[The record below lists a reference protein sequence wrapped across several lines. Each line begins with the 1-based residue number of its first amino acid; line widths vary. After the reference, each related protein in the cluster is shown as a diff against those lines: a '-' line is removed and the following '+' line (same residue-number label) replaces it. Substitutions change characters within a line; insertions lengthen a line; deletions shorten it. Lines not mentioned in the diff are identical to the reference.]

1 MGERVIAFRLK
12 LKDDGTVAGIERL
25 DKKLGELGEE
35 ESRTTKRTRELA
47 SATKGLDRD
56 MRGVERSLS
65 SATNMVKTF
74 IGAYAIREVIR
85 GGSALVQ
92 QGIEYNAQL
101 EQSRLGIASLVAGFS
116 ELQNANG
123 QRVEG
128 EAKWQAALAIS
139 EEMQDRLRV
148 TALKTTAEY
157 GDLVDAL
164 QSAVGPAI
172 QAAFSPEQIVDF
184 TTAVAQSAAAIG
196 VPMNQLN
203 QEIRALFSGDVG
215 PDSRLATLFFK
226 QDGIENVKK
235 HVEELKA
242 SGKFYD
248 VMMEKMA
255 SFTRAG
261 EEASNTFSGAMS
273 NLRDA
278 ITQALGEATQSQ
290 TGSMTE
296 QIKALTGSI
305 VQFDA
310 EGKAVFNEDLVTG
323 VRMLGDAFVYVAES
337 AVDVVKALPEI
348 KQELKYLYAN
358 IKEELKDLYTNPLN
372 TIAPIA
378 LINTVRGGMQAYDRT
393 QAQLAWEASQQF
405 GQSRYEM
412 NLERIRLN
420 SYGER
425 TYPYEFGPPEPKAG
439 FVGGSGG
446 AGTTEAERKKLEAE
460 QKRLRDLQDDYLD
473 FVADFRAKA
482 NAAGDP
488 LGEALAGIASQRAKA
503 IDKLEE
509 FQEKLKDVVGVDD
522 FTEAK
527 ESIDKWFAQQEQE
540 ELDSF
545 LADALKQGSSL
556 SELMEPLKEADRELA
571 EYRLETQQMLEDER
585 ISLIED
591 STEREYETRLAELD
605 RWYAAE
611 KKRIEEDDRF
621 KGEKK
626 RQMLADLAQQ
636 YGVQFRMLERELAK
650 EKDVILRTV
659 GSINQEMQTLSSTNV
674 SMMQGLFDSFFQS
687 VADGNVDVGDMLVDF
702 GQQMGDTWA
711 GILSN
716 MVTRSLLAGESISAQ
731 WKAIGDQMSQTALDS
746 AMGGMGIGSVVGG
759 IGSAIMG
766 PQTYAAEGG
775 MVGGIVGGIIGA
787 FMGGNAQWGAI
798 IGSAIGTALGG
809 MIQKG
814 KDEIRV
820 SIVRGLVEVEEKGLS
835 AEGARDLER
844 DIQRQVDDHI
854 KSWNNI
860 LELFPKEIAERIRGM
875 VSPLTFSGGVE
886 EADIKDATALNA
898 LGDFL
903 SDELPEAIFDRYQFA
918 IAAGLDA
925 MGISAERIKQQ
936 MEYWGTLQ
944 GKELQEAVRRY
955 ISATVESAR
964 VRELFRGDILQ
975 VARDD
980 AAKTPIDRLSDFGD
994 TIVEMV
1000 ESLAG
1005 LDLEDQLTMQEQINE
1020 ASVEYYQA
1028 IIGYLQQIDEIQA
1041 SIHASIGDQLE
1052 QLELAGMDDQEKM
1065 DFFYDRMFELRQ
1077 QLLTETDPTKIR
1089 DIVAQIQ
1096 AYASQAMSLDPE
1108 NEENRIKLMDIL
1120 RDILGI
1126 SDTQL
1131 EDARDEVVDLQT
1143 QAAQALQ
1150 TAGETLSEAAIA
1162 IRDAISGVPGATPG
1176 QPVGGGGDA
1185 PPPRNDDADSAPN
1198 LDEEWRDFT
1207 DGMAKV
1213 TTAAEETSEQ
1223 LAELARNLRRLGE
1236 FGLDGGVDGSHAGGL
1251 PYVPFDGYI
1260 ARLHRGERVVTA
1272 ADNARGGSAASSRR
1286 LDINVNLGGSVG
1298 GGAIS
1303 EDQVRQIQRG
1313 VSSQL
1318 LRYLRMNEGALDSRR
1333 D

>member
-1 MGERVIAFRLK
+1 VGERVISFRVR
-12 LKDDGTVAGIERL
+12 LKDDGTVAGIERIG
-25 DKKLGELGEE
+25 KEF
-35 ESRTTKRTRELA
+35 RELD
-47 SATKGLDRD
+47 SNVKGI
-56 MRGVERSLS
+56 ERSLG
-65 SATNMVKTF
+65 SAATAVKTF

-85 GGSALVQ
+85 GGAALVE
-92 QGIEYNAQL
+92 QGIQYNAQL

-116 ELQNANG
+116 DLQNANG

-148 TALKTTAEY
+148 KALKTTAEY
-157 GDLVDAL
+157 GELVDAL

-242 SGKFYD
+242 LGKFYD

-255 SFTRAG
+255 TFTRAG
-261 EEASNTFSGAMS
+261 EEAGDTFNGAMS

-278 ITQALGEATQSQ
+278 ISQALGEATQSQ

-296 QIKALTGSI
+296 QIKALTSAI
-305 VQFDA
+305 VQFDQD
-310 EGKAVFNEDLVTG
+310 GKPIFDESFVSG
-323 VRMLGDAFVYVAES
+323 VRALGDAFVYVAE
-337 AVDVVKALPEI
+337 ATVDVVKALPDIQQELKYFYANV
-348 KQELKYLYAN
+348 KQELK
-358 IKEELKDLYTNPLN
+358 ELYTNPLN
-372 TIAPIA
+372 TIAPIG
-378 LINTVRGGMQAYDRT
+378 LFNTIRGGMDAYERT
-393 QAQLAWEASQQF
+393 QAQLAWDASQQF
-405 GQSRYEM
+405 GQSRYEA
-412 NLERIRLN
+412 NLERIRLH

-425 TYPYEFGPPEPKAG
+425 TYPNEFGPPKPRPG
-439 FVGGSGG
+439 FVPGGGGS
-446 AGTTEAERKKLEAE
+446 ATTEAERKKLEAE

-473 FVADFRAKA
+473 FVTDFRAKA

-503 IDKLEE
+503 IDRLED
-509 FQEKLKDVVGVDD
+509 FQEKLKGVVGVD

-527 ESIDKWFAQQEQE
+527 ESIDTFFAHQEQE
-540 ELDSF
+540 QLDKF
-545 LADALKQGSSL
+545 LQDALEQGSSL

-571 EYRLETQQMLEDER
+571 EYRLETQAWLEDER

-591 STEREYETRLAELD
+591 SVEREFEARQAELE

-611 KKRIEEDDRF
+611 KKAIQEN
-621 KGEKK
+621 EKFTADQK
-626 RQMLADLAQQ
+626 RQALALLKQQYDAQQ
-636 YGVQFRMLERELAK
+636 RMLKEEVKK
-650 EKDVILRTV
+650 EKDIIVRTLGEISTEV
-659 GSINQEMQTLSSTNV
+659 QNLAATNV
-674 SMMQGLFDSFFQS
+674 SMMQGLLNSFFQG
-687 VADGNVDVGDMLVDF
+687 VVDGSFDAGETLVDF
-702 GQQMGDTWA
+702 GQQMGDIWA
-711 GILSN
+711 NLLSN
-716 MVTRSLLAGESISAQ
+716 MVTRAMSTSETIAGQWKKIGESMDDS
-731 WKAIGDQMSQTALDS
+731 MLD
-746 AMGGMGIGSVVGG
+746 AGMGGLGIGAMIGG
-759 IGSAIMG
+759 LGSAIMG

-775 MVGGIVGGIIGA
+775 MIGGIVGGIVGFFA
-787 FMGGNAQWGAI
+787 GGNVQLGAV
-798 IGSAIGTALGG
+798 IGGAIGTALGG

-820 SIVRGLVEVEEKGLS
+820 NIVRGLVEVDEKGLS

-886 EADIKDATALNA
+886 EADIKDSTALNA

-925 MGISAERIKQQ
+925 MGISAERIKQE

-955 ISATVESAR
+955 VAATVESAR
-964 VRELFRGDILQ
+964 LRDLFRGDAVQ
-975 VARDD
+975 MARDD
-980 AAKTPIDRLSDFGD
+980 AAKTPADRLRDFGGVLAD
-994 TIVEMV
+994 MV
-1000 ESLAG
+1000 DSLTE
-1005 LDLEDQLTMQEQINE
+1005 LDLEDQLSMQEQINQ
-1020 ASVEYYQA
+1020 ASA
-1028 IIGYLQQIDEIQA
+1028 DLFANIITALQQIDEIQR
-1041 SIHASIGDQLE
+1041 SIHDSIGGQLE

-1065 DFFYDRMFELRQ
+1065 NYFYDRMFELRQ
-1077 QLLTETDPTKIR
+1077 QLMNETDPTKIR

-1131 EDARDEVVDLQT
+1131 EEARDEVVDVQM

-1150 TAGETLSEAAIA
+1150 AAGVTLADAAIA
-1162 IRDAISGVPGATPG
+1162 IRDSIAGVPGATPG
-1176 QPVGGGGDA
+1176 QPEGGGGDA
-1185 PPPRNDDADSAPN
+1185 PPPRNDDADTAPN

-1213 TTAAEETSEQ
+1213 TTSAGEASEE
-1223 LAELARNLRRLGE
+1223 LAELAVNLRRLGE
-1236 FGLDGGVDGSHAGGL
+1236 FGLDGGVDGSHAAGL
-1251 PYVPFDGYI
+1251 PYVPFDGYV
-1260 ARLHRGERVVTA
+1260 ARLHRGERVLTA
-1272 ADNARGGSAASSRR
+1272 AQNARGGASTSSRR
-1286 LDINVNLGGSVG
+1286 FDINVNLGGSVG
-1298 GGAIS
+1298 GSGMSDA
-1303 EDQVRQIQRG
+1303 QARQIQR
-1313 VSSQL
+1313 SLASQV
-1318 LRYLRMNEGALDSRR
+1318 LRHLRMNESALESRH